1 MPLID
6 AISIWLESVG
16 EKVMSKHGSEL
27 ANSSPLSRHPPQ
39 QRQRNVSKLE
49 LGLHAQLSKLD

>member
-16 EKVMSKHGSEL
+16 EKVMSKHGNEL
-27 ANSSPLSRHPPQ
+27 ANSSPLSRHP
-39 QRQRNVSKLE
+39 RMTS
-49 LGLHAQLSKLD
+49 AQCLKTCAET

>member
-27 ANSSPLSRHPPQ
+27 ANSSPLSRH
-39 QRQRNVSKLE
+39 RVTS
-49 LGLHAQLSKLD
+49 AQCLKTCAET

>member
-1 MPLID
+1 MPLMD

-27 ANSSPLSRHPPQ
+27 ANSSPLSRHPPP
-39 QRQRNVSKLE
+39 R
-49 LGLHAQLSKLD
+49 A